1 MLKKLERKIWIIE
14 DKPSLM
20 MVAMATQ
27 ENKMSRDYKALFAK
41 IEAAEPFEVGAK
53 VYHNDDVGTD
63 AEGTVYTIAVC
74 QGIGDRIWLNPSRP
88 SGSPHSYEKLTMFE
102 RAVSSYNKLIETF
115 EKLDLADNVAVN
127 LIYEDNEDVVHYT
140 GEAEETAVNQTT
152 TVEKLVELARSG
164 INFEDDLISD
174 MRDADHLEEYE
185 RGSYDFEAYCSDT
198 LSENFY
204 DYDNYIECNT
214 EHYDHKRGNTTVT
227 AKLRTTVQDIKS
239 SENAATY
246 FLDGWKAEFETS
258 IGTVTVEM

>member
-1 MLKKLERKIWIIE
+1 
-14 DKPSLM
+14 
-20 MVAMATQ
+20 
-27 ENKMSRDYKALFAK
+27 
-41 IEAAEPFEVGAK
+41 
-53 VYHNDDVGTD
+53 
-63 AEGTVYTIAVC
+63 
-74 QGIGDRIWLNPSRP
+74 
-88 SGSPHSYEKLTMFE
+88 MFE
-102 RAVSSYNKLIETF
+102 RAVSSYDKLMETF

-127 LIYEDNEDVVHYT
+127 LVYEDNEDVVHYT

-185 RGSYDFEAYCSDT
+185 RGSYDFETYCSDT

-227 AKLRTTVQDIKS
+227 ARLKTTVQDIKTV
-239 SENAATY
+239 E
-246 FLDGWKAEFETS
+246 DGVSHILAGWTAEFTTS
-258 IGTVTVEM
+258 MGTMTVEM